1 MLYTAGEIL
10 LWMILAFLLGLLVG
24 WLLWRWARLRVSEQQ
39 WKASEDQKGAQR
51 LRIAELEKQ
60 NEALRAA
67 RARDLDAATAAATT
81 TTVAAPAVA
90 PLVAEA
96 PQTPAAPEA
105 AAPETPAPAPV
116 GAPAETEAPA
126 PAAAEAPTTPAPEA
140 TVPDL
145 AAGAS
150 VLGKKVV
157 LDDLKI
163 VEGIGPK
170 IEELL
175 HGAGITTWDQLA
187 STPRDTIKAV
197 LDAAGERFQIHE
209 PATWPQQAGLA
220 NTGAWQELKDLQDRL
235 DGGREPV

>member
-24 WLLWRWARLRVSEQQ
+24 WLLWRWARFRVTEQQ
-39 WKASEDQKGAQR
+39 WKASEDDKGVQR

-67 RARDLDAATAAATT
+67 RARDLDATATAASVSTPTPVAAATLVAET
-81 TTVAAPAVA
+81 AATPEPAAPA
-90 PLVAEA
+90 
-96 PQTPAAPEA
+96 TP
-105 AAPETPAPAPV
+105 TAPV
-116 GAPAETEAPA
+116 R
-126 PAAAEAPTTPAPEA
+126 
-140 TVPDL
+140 DL
-145 AAGAS
+145 AAAAS

-175 HGAGITTWDQLA
+175 HGAGIITWAQLA
-187 STPRDTIKAV
+187 GTSRDTIKAL

-220 NTGAWQELKDLQDRL
+220 DTGAWQELKDLQDRL
-235 DGGREPV
+235 EGGREPV

>member
-24 WLLWRWARLRVSEQQ
+24 WLLWRWARFRVTEQQ
-39 WKASEDQKGAQR
+39 WKASEDEKGAQR

-67 RARDLDAATAAATT
+67 RARDLDAAATATAATAVAT
-81 TTVAAPAVA
+81 PAVA
-90 PLVAEA
+90 PLIAETA
-96 PQTPAAPEA
+96 VP
-105 AAPETPAPAPV
+105 
-116 GAPAETEAPA
+116 TEAPA
-126 PAAAEAPTTPAPEA
+126 APAP
-140 TVPDL
+140 VPDL

-175 HGAGITTWDQLA
+175 HGAGITTWAQLA
-187 STPRDTIKAV
+187 STPRDAIKTV

-220 NTGAWQELKDLQDRL
+220 NAGAWQDLKDLQDRL
-235 DGGREPV
+235 DAGREPV